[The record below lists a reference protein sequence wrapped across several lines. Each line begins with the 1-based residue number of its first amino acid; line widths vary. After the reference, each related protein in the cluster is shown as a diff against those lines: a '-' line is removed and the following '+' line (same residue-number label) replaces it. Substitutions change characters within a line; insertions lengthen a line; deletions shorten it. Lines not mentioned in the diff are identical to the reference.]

1 MAAGAM
7 RLAKRL
13 DEVGFSDIV
22 QVRNKV
28 MEMRAAGQ
36 TVHAFH
42 GGEPFFDTP
51 SAVKYALLSATVENK
66 TRYAPSSGIEPLRE
80 ALAAKLNQHNG
91 LHVSADNVLV

>member
-1 MAAGAM
+1 MTARKNAA

-28 MEMRAAGQ
+28 LELRASGQ
-36 TVHAFH
+36 AVHAFH

-51 SAVKYALLSATVENK
+51 ETVKYALLKEIGRA
-66 TRYAPSSGIEPLRE
+66 
-80 ALAAKLNQHNG
+80 
-91 LHVSADNVLV
+91 HV